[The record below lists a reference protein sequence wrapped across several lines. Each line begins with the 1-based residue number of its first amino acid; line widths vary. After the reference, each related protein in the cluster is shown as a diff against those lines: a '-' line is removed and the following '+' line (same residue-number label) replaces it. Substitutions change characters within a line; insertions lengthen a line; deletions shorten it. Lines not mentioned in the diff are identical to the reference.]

1 MIQGIGSLT
10 MPLLRAAAAHIAFVA
25 ALIALMAVGCGG
37 GAIGAGTP
45 TPLSAPRDAAMPK
58 VPVVTTTSILA
69 DFVKNVG
76 GDRVQVRSIVP
87 SGADVHSFQS
97 TPQDSIALSKARLIV
112 SNGRGLDDFLA
123 PLVESARKSDA
134 VHVLAAEGLEA
145 TLIQAVSFQE
155 QEGHGD
161 GDVHAEGDPHF
172 WQNPL
177 YAVYYVERIRDGL
190 IWTDPAS
197 AQLYRENAA
206 SYTRRLRELDQ
217 EIAATLDAV
226 PIQRRHLVTF
236 HDAFGY
242 FAERY
247 GWRVSAFVPGDASDI
262 TPRDVIQVM
271 ERVEQQAV
279 PAVFA
284 EPQFSP
290 GVMSQLSRDSGVRIA
305 TIYSDILDANAPTY
319 IDMMRFNA
327 NSLAEHLR

>member
-1 MIQGIGSLT
+1 MIQSICSLD
-10 MPLLRAAAAHIAFVA
+10 MPLLRTAAGVTPFVT

-37 GAIGAGTP
+37 AAIGAGTP
-45 TPLSAPRDAAMPK
+45 TPSSAPRDAALPK

-87 SGADVHSFQS
+87 AGADVHSFQS

-112 SNGRGLDDFLA
+112 SNGRGLDDFLE

-145 TLIQAVSFQE
+145 TPMQAVSFQE
-155 QEGHGD
+155 HEGHGD
-161 GDVHAEGDPHF
+161 GAVHAEGDPHF

-190 IWTDPAS
+190 IRTDPVS

-206 SYTRRLRELDQ
+206 SYTQRLRELDQ

-290 GVMSQLSRDSGVRIA
+290 GVMSQLSRDSGVGIA
-305 TIYSDILDANAPTY
+305 TIYSDILDANVPTY
-319 IDMMRFNA
+319 IDMMRFNV
-327 NSLAEHLR
+327 NSLVEHLR